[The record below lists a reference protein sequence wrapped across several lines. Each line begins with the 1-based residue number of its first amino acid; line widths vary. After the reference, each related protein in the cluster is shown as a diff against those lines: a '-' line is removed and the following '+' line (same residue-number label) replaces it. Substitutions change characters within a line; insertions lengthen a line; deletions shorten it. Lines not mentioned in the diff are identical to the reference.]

1 MKYDSNLTNQCV
13 HSAVINNCRQIK
25 KNEVWVASSDIMFRR
40 YFVKLGRMIQKMKGG
55 DADISVHFPSKL
67 GYQTILCT
75 QVVFC
80 FGPTTSL
87 VTEYKLISISE

>member
-1 MKYDSNLTNQCV
+1 
-13 HSAVINNCRQIK
+13 
-25 KNEVWVASSDIMFRR
+25 
-40 YFVKLGRMIQKMKGG
+40 MIQKMKGG

-87 VTEYKLISISE
+87 VTEYKLISISEWNIAVVPFLTSTDVPLLLFIVIILIHLELL